1 MADTDLFMECE
12 EEELEPWQQISDD
25 VVDDSMEDVHIN
37 ESKTTTASTS
47 FQSIVTPLASQA
59 ASSVSVS
66 PIVVSNCAAPTNEA
80 AKKTVVTVFANNST
94 ASAPPVIPPPIVAP
108 PAVAP
113 SAVAPPAVP
122 QSVVPPPT
130 VPSAVP
136 PPVPPTGQQ
145 LILTQSPTGLG
156 TMAMSQMLQPVQMM
170 QNANQ
175 GTGGTTNQPIFIT
188 TQGFPV
194 RNVRPM
200 QNSVNPVG
208 IVLNVQQ
215 GQTVRPI
222 TLVPA
227 PGTQFFKPAV
237 GVPQVLSQMTQV
249 RSGAPVPGRPPTS
262 TFTTVIP
269 ATLTIRST
277 APPNTGPPG
286 TKVTSTLPPTTTTQL
301 VHSSAVSQPSQTIS
315 VSNSKLVGL
324 KGPSSNLGNRRFLMQ
339 GDTLLEI
346 SEKDESRVK
355 RGEHNPEVQ
364 KLVNLVNTVSPTAAG
379 SQPPAQIVMAGSK
392 TPGNGLSTVSS
403 SSESME
409 VKATVGSTANLPQSK
424 ICPRC
429 GAQFRMVEALRGHM
443 CFCCPELIQ
452 GLKAGEPPRST
463 AVAPTSTTSRGPVQ
477 QQAQTPPQASPK
489 SMPVLNTSSPAPV
502 PSPMQGVDAVSG
514 GTDSQGKLIM
524 LVDDFYYGTDE
535 GKMSHS
541 FRETK
546 DPVTFKCLHCSK
558 KLKNNIRFMNHMKHH
573 VELDQQNG
581 EVDTHTSCQ
590 HCYRQFSTPFQLQ
603 CHLESVH
610 SHYESTTKCKI
621 CEWAFESEPVF
632 LQHMKNT
639 HKPGEMPYVCQVC
652 EFRSSYYSEVD
663 AHFRTKHEDTK
674 NLLCPYCLKVFKNVN
689 AFQQHFMRHQ
699 KKSIYHCNKCR
710 LQFLFTKDKIEHKLQ
725 HHKTFRKP
733 RQLEGL
739 RPGTKVTIR
748 AYAVPNKAITLPSNP
763 APIPLP
769 PQTTEIENRPPK
781 PAEPV
786 ATHAVQQKPINKKR
800 SVSKMFEL
808 LAKFQ
813 EKRITLGKQTCLEC
827 SFDVPDF
834 PNHYPT
840 FVHCSLCRYST
851 CCSRAYANHMIN
863 NHVPRKSPK
872 YLALYKKPLPSCIKM
887 TCSSCSFLTHL
898 GDSMAKHLIQN
909 PAHSFMIYSDPG
921 SRGATKQRENTENHQ
936 QDLALRIP
944 TKPLVQTKEVINNN
958 IKDQHHSIS
967 KPTEKDE
974 PAPPS
979 KNEILTSSVEED
991 NEKDKATDLEGIGAE
1006 QKTEEKA
1013 VVVVE
1018 EEEEEEEEEDAVI
1031 VEGESVVPQQQAPV
1045 IVEDEDAAMM
1055 VEEEEEDDAVVVPEK
1070 PERAEVVEEENSVM
1084 VEEEEDDDVMIPIL
1098 ITNARTVKENELDE
1112 VLKDGKEDNDI
1123 ELVEANEKEKI
1134 EQPVE
1139 EPAQPVTES
1148 VPNQEANEQE
1158 VQEKPQEMEIEQP
1171 ESVEREIP
1179 KITEAKEC
1187 IEKLSVK
1194 QLRVLL
1200 YALCAGTQETS
1211 EHFRIPQGLIRSWL
1225 KNHKQY
1231 MEEESAKGAAIDYG
1245 KDEAAAEKLVEWVL
1259 VQREQQLPV
1268 TEDNFL
1274 QRATEI
1280 YYKANNF
1287 RISYAWAVGFMMQ
1300 HNLGLQIKGAVSR
1313 KLTSDMEENKKFFVE
1328 FVQRQIHI
1336 QDIPLTVIG
1345 TMDEISL
1352 FVDLE
1357 ALASADNIRSRE
1369 AAFQL
1374 SGTGESLFDIVLG
1387 ILADGSMLPTV
1398 IFFKGQHEQLSTSS
1412 TILVEA
1418 RPEGFN
1424 EDEEMEIWTSKVWHK
1439 HMESQNGGKGMLV
1452 IDTFRTHL
1460 SDDALSALSAVNT
1473 LPAFIPMGCS
1483 SKIQPLDVCI
1493 VPTIAAFLKSKWS
1506 MLVRDMHENKI
1517 ASSLR
1522 AEELLRL
1529 LVNWITEALE
1539 GISAQPELVQQ
1550 SFLVASVLPGPEGID
1565 SSAQRSVADM
1575 QDELV
1580 HLLEKRLMSG
1590 EAERRNKR
1598 DQELEMA
1605 GPLEEWEMTD
1615 MEEEEEGQDDEC
1627 ASPSYSEQVP
1637 DTRALHQ
1644 LFEKD
1649 SDAESFHGF
1658 EDTEFD
1664 L

>member
-59 ASSVSVS
+59 ASSISVS

-108 PAVAP
+108 PSVAP

-301 VHSSAVSQPSQTIS
+301 VHSSAVSQPSQTIP
-315 VSNSKLVGL
+315 VSNSKL
-324 KGPSSNLGNRRFLMQ
+324 
-339 GDTLLEI
+339 
-346 SEKDESRVK
+346 
-355 RGEHNPEVQ
+355 
-364 KLVNLVNTVSPTAAG
+364 
-379 SQPPAQIVMAGSK
+379 
-392 TPGNGLSTVSS
+392 
-403 SSESME
+403 
-409 VKATVGSTANLPQSK
+409 ATVGSTANLPQSK

-452 GLKAGEPPRST
+452 GLKAGESPRST

-663 AHFRTKHEDTK
+663 THFRTKHEDTK

-763 APIPLP
+763 PPIPLP

-781 PAEPV
+781 PTEPV
-786 ATHAVQQKPINKKR
+786 ATQAVQQKPINKKR

-898 GDSMAKHLIQN
+898 GDSMAKHLVQN

-921 SRGATKQRENTENHQ
+921 SRGATKQRQNTENHQ

-967 KPTEKDE
+967 KPTEEDE

-991 NEKDKATDLEGIGAE
+991 NEKDKATDLEGKGAE

-1018 EEEEEEEEEDAVI
+1018 EEEEEKEEDAVI
-1031 VEGESVVPQQQAPV
+1031 VEGEPVVAQQQAPV

-1055 VEEEEEDDAVVVPEK
+1055 VEGEEEEDAVVVAEK
-1070 PERAEVVEEENSVM
+1070 PQRAEVVEEENSVM

-1112 VLKDGKEDNDI
+1112 VLKDGKEDNDV

-1139 EPAQPVTES
+1139 ESAQAVTES

-1171 ESVEREIP
+1171 ESVERETP

-1200 YALCAGTQETS
+1200 YALCAGIQETS
-1211 EHFRIPQGLIRSWL
+1211 EHFRIPQGLIKSWL

-1231 MEEESAKGAAIDYG
+1231 MEEESAKGGAIDYG

-1452 IDTFRTHL
+1452 IDSFRTHL
-1460 SDDALSALSAVNT
+1460 SDDALSSLSAVNT

-1493 VPTIAAFLKSKWS
+1493 VPTITAFLKSKWS
-1506 MLVRDMHENKI
+1506 MLIRDMHESKI

-1529 LVNWITEALE
+1529 LVNWITEVLE

>member
-59 ASSVSVS
+59 ASSISVS

-108 PAVAP
+108 PSVAP

-301 VHSSAVSQPSQTIS
+301 VHSSAVSQPSQTIP
-315 VSNSKLVGL
+315 VSNSKL
-324 KGPSSNLGNRRFLMQ
+324 
-339 GDTLLEI
+339 
-346 SEKDESRVK
+346 
-355 RGEHNPEVQ
+355 
-364 KLVNLVNTVSPTAAG
+364 
-379 SQPPAQIVMAGSK
+379 
-392 TPGNGLSTVSS
+392 
-403 SSESME
+403 
-409 VKATVGSTANLPQSK
+409 ATVGSTANLPQSK

-452 GLKAGEPPRST
+452 GLKAGESPRST

-663 AHFRTKHEDTK
+663 THFRTKHEDTK

-763 APIPLP
+763 PPIPLP

-781 PAEPV
+781 PTEPV
-786 ATHAVQQKPINKKR
+786 ATQAVQQKPINKKR

-898 GDSMAKHLIQN
+898 GDSMAKHLVQN

-921 SRGATKQRENTENHQ
+921 SRGATKQRQNTENHQ

-967 KPTEKDE
+967 KPTEEDE

-991 NEKDKATDLEGIGAE
+991 NEKDKATDLEGKGAE

-1018 EEEEEEEEEDAVI
+1018 EEEEEKEEDAVI
-1031 VEGESVVPQQQAPV
+1031 VEGEPVVAQQQAPV

-1055 VEEEEEDDAVVVPEK
+1055 VEGEEEEEDAVVVAEK
-1070 PERAEVVEEENSVM
+1070 PQRAEVVEEENSVM

-1112 VLKDGKEDNDI
+1112 VLKDGKEDNDV

-1139 EPAQPVTES
+1139 ESAQAVTES

-1171 ESVEREIP
+1171 ESVERETP

-1200 YALCAGTQETS
+1200 YALCAGIQETS
-1211 EHFRIPQGLIRSWL
+1211 EHFRIPQGLIKSWL

-1231 MEEESAKGAAIDYG
+1231 MEEESAKGGAIDYG

-1452 IDTFRTHL
+1452 IDSFRTHL
-1460 SDDALSALSAVNT
+1460 SDDALSSLSAVNT

-1493 VPTIAAFLKSKWS
+1493 VPTITAFLKSKWS
-1506 MLVRDMHENKI
+1506 MLIRDMHESKI

-1529 LVNWITEALE
+1529 LVNWITEVLE